1 MNVCIDRMRRIESEY
16 LDDFELKETLSEV
29 ELYGLEHILIKLLSE
44 SYLDLGRN
52 DISFVSNLIDNYTV
66 HRENHLD
73 ILDGCDNVLLGIGDY
88 NIISVYLTKNGIV
101 MFQCVEC
108 DKDCRILDNSNYWVS
123 LC

>member
-44 SYLDLGRN
+44 SYLDLGRS
-52 DISFVSNLIDNYTV
+52 DITFVSNLIDNYTV

-108 DKDCRILDNSNYWVS
+108 DKNCRILDNSNYWVS